1 MNDKLNEYLQDGEQL
16 LWSGKPTMKMPDEA
30 HMNAYA
36 VKAVLTVFGGVAFLM
51 YYMLGVTHGT
61 IPFKAA
67 VLVLLAVLMGV
78 ILAPD
83 WMDVGKLNKA
93 VYAVTD
99 RRLLV
104 LVNNVVHA
112 VSFDVID
119 AYKFDTDAAGQTTLM
134 CGKSGMKT
142 RPSRRRLNTIFGLR
156 MSDDGTVCDRFV
168 MYGIPEADKV
178 EKLMK
183 KYVK

>member
-1 MNDKLNEYLQDGEQL
+1 MNDKLKENLQDGEQL
-16 LWSGKPTMKMPDEA
+16 LWSGTPAMKMLDET
-30 HMNAYA
+30 HKNVYA
-36 VKAVLTVFGGVAFLM
+36 IKAVLTVFGAVAFLM
-51 YYMLGVTHGT
+51 YYMLGVTAGT

-67 VLVLLAVLMGV
+67 VLVLLAVLVGV

-83 WMDVGKLNKA
+83 RMDVGKLNKA
-93 VYAVTD
+93 VYGVTD

-104 LVNNVVHA
+104 LVNNALHA

-119 AYKFDTDAAGQTTLM
+119 AYKLDTDAAGQTTLM

-156 MSDDGTVCDRFV
+156 MSDDGSVCDRFV
-168 MYGIPEADKV
+168 MYGLPEADKV
-178 EKLMK
+178 EKLLK

>member
-1 MNDKLNEYLQDGEQL
+1 MNDKLKENLQDGEQL
-16 LWSGKPTMKMPDEA
+16 LWSGTPAMKMLDET
-30 HMNAYA
+30 HKNVYA
-36 VKAVLTVFGGVAFLM
+36 IKAVLTVFGAVAFLM
-51 YYMLGVTHGT
+51 YYMLGVTGGT

-83 WMDVGKLNKA
+83 WMDVGKLNKS

-104 LVNNVVHA
+104 LVNGAVHA
-112 VSFDVID
+112 VAYDKID
-119 AYKFDTDAAGQTTLM
+119 AYKFDTDADGQISLL
-134 CGKSGMKT
+134 CGASGMKV
-142 RPSRRRLNTIFGLR
+142 RPARRRLNTIFGLR

-178 EKLMK
+178 EKLVK

>member
-1 MNDKLNEYLQDGEQL
+1 MNDKLDEYLQDGEQL
-16 LWSGKPTMKMPDEA
+16 LWSGKPAMKMLDET
-30 HMNAYA
+30 NKDVYA
-36 VKAVLTVFGGVAFLM
+36 VKAVLTVFGAVAFLM
-51 YYMLGVTHGT
+51 YYMLGVTAGT

-67 VLVLLAVLMGV
+67 VLVLLAVLVGV
-78 ILAPD
+78 LLAPD

-99 RRLLV
+99 RRLIV
-104 LVNNVVHA
+104 MVNGAVHA
-112 VSFDVID
+112 VAYDKID

-156 MSDDGTVCDRFV
+156 MSDDGSVCDRFV

-178 EKLMK
+178 EKLLK
-183 KYVK
+183 KYVE

>member
-1 MNDKLNEYLQDGEQL
+1 MNDKLNEYLQEGEQL
-16 LWSGKPTMKMPDEA
+16 LWSGKPAMKMLDEA
-30 HMNAYA
+30 HKTTYA
-36 VKAVLTVFGGVAFLM
+36 GKAVLTVFGAVAFLM
-51 YYMLGVTHGT
+51 YYMLGVTEGT

-67 VLVLLAVLMGV
+67 VLVLLAVVVGV

-93 VYAVTD
+93 VYGVTD

-104 LVNNVVHA
+104 LVNNALHA
-112 VSFDVID
+112 VSFDKID
-119 AYKFDTDAAGQTTLM
+119 DYKFDTDAAGQTTLM
-134 CGKSGMKT
+134 CGKSGMKV

-168 MYGIPEADKV
+168 MYGLPEADKV